1 MRKIK
6 SVVISLFFICAAF
19 AGVAKA
25 DAYLRGFQALEQKDY
40 KTALYFLSLF
50 AANGDARANYNLGI
64 MYREGLG
71 VDQDDIEAL
80 THFIAAA
87 EDGHM
92 LGNYTVG
99 LAFLRG
105 RGSDVDGEAALS
117 YLKEATLLGHALSPV
132 EMGRIYFEGR
142 LTKKDVVAAHF
153 WWSVARDRNAPG
165 ATEYLHSLSRQMN
178 ETQKQEA
185 ALQQQRCKTQTLRQC
200 LRSSDKFKRPQ

>member
-1 MRKIK
+1 MRKINPI
-6 SVVISLFFICAAF
+6 VIALFFICAAF
-19 AGVAKA
+19 AGDAKA
-25 DAYLRGFQALEQKDY
+25 DAYLKGFQALDQKDY
-40 KTALYFLSLF
+40 KTALYYLSMF

-71 VDQDDIEAL
+71 VGQDDIEAL

-92 LGNYTVG
+92 LGNYAVG

-105 RGSDVDGEAALS
+105 RGSDVDAETALS

-132 EMGRIYFEGR
+132 EMGRIYLEGR
-142 LTKKDVVAAHF
+142 LTKKNVVAAHF

-165 ATEYLHSLSRQMN
+165 ATEFLNSLRRQMS

-185 ALQQQRCKTQTLRQC
+185 ALQQQRCRTQTLRQC
-200 LRSSDKFKRPQ
+200 LSSSDK

>member
-6 SVVISLFFICAAF
+6 LIVIVLFFICTAF

-25 DAYLRGFQALEQKDY
+25 DAYLRGFEALEQKDY
-40 KTALYFLSLF
+40 KTALYFLSMF
-50 AANGDARANYNLGI
+50 AANGDARANYNLGV
-64 MYREGLG
+64 MYREGFG

-92 LGNYTVG
+92 LGNYAVG

-105 RGSDVDGEAALS
+105 RGSDVDAEAALF

-132 EMGRIYFEGR
+132 EIGRVYFEGK
-142 LTKKDVVAAHF
+142 LTEKDVVAAHF
-153 WWSVARDRNAPG
+153 WWSLARDRNAPG
-165 ATEYLHSLSRQMN
+165 AIESLNSLNQQMTEA
-178 ETQKQEA
+178 QKQQA
-185 ALQQQRCKTQTLRQC
+185 ALRQQRCRIQTLRKC
-200 LRSSDKFKRPQ
+200 LQVSDK

>member
-6 SVVISLFFICAAF
+6 PIVIALFFICAAF

-25 DAYLRGFQALEQKDY
+25 DAYLRGFQALEEKDY

-64 MYREGLG
+64 MYREGFG
-71 VDQDDIEAL
+71 VDQNDVEAL

-92 LGNYTVG
+92 LGNYAVG

-105 RGSDVDGEAALS
+105 RGSDVDAKVALS
-117 YLKEATLLGHALSPV
+117 YLKEATLLGHVLSPV

-142 LTKKDVVAAHF
+142 LTEKDVVAAHF
-153 WWSVARDRNAPG
+153 WWSLASDRNAPS
-165 ATEYLHSLSRQMN
+165 ATEYLNSLSLQMS

-185 ALQQQRCKTQTLRQC
+185 ALQQQICSNQTLRQC
-200 LRSSDKFKRPQ
+200 LRGFDKLK

>member
-6 SVVISLFFICAAF
+6 LIVIVLFFICTAF
-19 AGVAKA
+19 VGVAKA
-25 DAYLRGFQALEQKDY
+25 DAYLRGFEALEQKDY
-40 KTALYFLSLF
+40 KTALYFLSMF

-71 VDQDDIEAL
+71 VDQDDIGAL

-92 LGNYTVG
+92 LGNYAVG

-105 RGSDVDGEAALS
+105 RGSDVDAETALS

-132 EMGRIYFEGR
+132 EMGRIYLEGR

-165 ATEYLHSLSRQMN
+165 ATEYLNSLSRQMS

-185 ALQQQRCKTQTLRQC
+185 ALQQQRCRTQTLRQC
-200 LRSSDKFKRPQ
+200 LSSSNKLK

>member
-6 SVVISLFFICAAF
+6 PVVISLFFICAAF

-25 DAYLRGFQALEQKDY
+25 DTYLRGFQALEQKDY

-92 LGNYTVG
+92 LGNYAVG

-165 ATEYLHSLSRQMN
+165 ATEYLNSLSRQMS

-185 ALQQQRCKTQTLRQC
+185 ALQQQRCRTQTLRQC
-200 LRSSDKFKRPQ
+200 LRSSDKLN

>member
-6 SVVISLFFICAAF
+6 PVVISLFFICAAF

-71 VDQDDIEAL
+71 VTQDDIEAL

-92 LGNYTVG
+92 LGNYAVG

-105 RGSDVDGEAALS
+105 RGSDVDAEAALF

-132 EMGRIYFEGR
+132 EIGRVYFDGK
-142 LTKKDVVAAHF
+142 LTEKDVVAAHF
-153 WWSVARDRNAPG
+153 WWSVARDRNAPR
-165 ATEYLHSLSRQMN
+165 ATEYLNSLSRQMS
-178 ETQKQEA
+178 ETQKQKA
-185 ALQQQRCKTQTLRQC
+185 ALQQQRCRTQTLRQC
-200 LRSSDKFKRPQ
+200 LRGSDKLN